1 VLNTPRRS
9 LVNLSNDRR
18 RRRLNRRVERG
29 STLMPDSSFPPPLPV
44 QASHGQAL
52 PKSGG
57 TVPTARPGARGDSPL
72 ARVPLRLLGL
82 FLLIV
87 AITIPSCQALFP
99 LDGPDEQPF
108 RPGFV
113 RD

>member
-1 VLNTPRRS
+1 MIDGSTARIVQLK
-9 LVNLSNDRR
+9 
-18 RRRLNRRVERG
+18 RG
-29 STLMPDSSFPPPLPV
+29 STLMQESSFPPPLPV

-52 PKSGG
+52 PTSGG
-57 TVPTARPGARGDSPL
+57 TVPTAPRKARRDSPV
-72 ARVPLRLLGL
+72 ARLPLRLLGL